1 MLMEDMSYEQ
11 KQILMMVKEFVNK
24 EIVPVASAYEHDDIY
39 PAEIVDKMKQLGL
52 FGAIVPP
59 EYGGMGLD
67 ISTYAMIVEEISRG
81 WMSIAGILNT
91 HFIAV
96 FLLVNYG
103 TEDQKQRFLPRL
115 ATGDLRACL
124 AMSEPDAGSDVQ
136 AIKTVA
142 KRIDDYFVINGTKM
156 WVTNG
161 QRAGLVILLAKTD
174 PDAVPAHKGMSL
186 FLAEKGTGI
195 TVSRNI
201 EKLGYKGVET
211 CELVFSDYII
221 SEDNLLGGEEGKGF
235 YQVMSALEVGRI
247 NVAARGVGVAQAA
260 FEAAIKYAQ
269 SRKTFGK
276 PISQHQAI
284 QMRLAEMATKIEA
297 ARLLVRNAAR
307 KKDLGQRC
315 DLEAGMAKLFAS
327 EICYEVCLDA
337 LRIHGGNG
345 YSKEYPVERYYR
357 DAPLLLIGEGTSEIQ
372 KLVIARQ
379 LLQTY
384 AV

>member
-1 MLMEDMSYEQ
+1 MEDMSYEQ